1 MSDLAC
7 GVHALDSVL
16 NTECVH
22 CLRIRVTAKDAEI
35 ERLKAELAACR
46 SALLREGMER
56 DEARNAARW
65 LRDWVYESQW
75 THFTDE
81 DMDYLKDYPWLEE
94 ESIEADP
101 VRAMTGDEIRE
112 LIAENELMLE
122 NICDLETR
130 CVAKAADYKL
140 AQIENGVDHE

>member
-1 MSDLAC
+1 MS
-7 GVHALDSVL
+7 
-16 NTECVH
+16 
-22 CLRIRVTAKDAEI
+22 
-35 ERLKAELAACR
+35 ELTRQA
-46 SALLREGMER
+46 
-56 DEARNAARW
+56 
-65 LRDWVYESQW
+65 
-75 THFTDE
+75 
-81 DMDYLKDYPWLEE
+81 
-94 ESIEADP
+94 IEADP